1 MCYNYTMARIVKLAG
16 VPGEFKCRT
25 CQIMWS
31 SYMENNIPCTDT
43 TIRSG
48 LHNFDFA
55 SPVFVEQIRS

>member
-1 MCYNYTMARIVKLAG
+1 MAGIVKPAD

-31 SYMENNIPCTDT
+31 SYTENNIPCTDT
-43 TIRSG
+43 TTRYG

-55 SPVFVEQIRS
+55 NPVLVEQIGS

>member
-1 MCYNYTMARIVKLAG
+1 MAGIVKPAD
-16 VPGEFKCRT
+16 VPGEFKRRT

-43 TIRSG
+43 TTRYG

-55 SPVFVEQIRS
+55 NPVFVQQIRN

>member
-1 MCYNYTMARIVKLAG
+1 MCYNYTMARIVKPAG

-31 SYMENNIPCTDT
+31 SYMKNNIPCKDT
-43 TIRSG
+43 TIKSG

-55 SPVFVEQIRS
+55 NPVFVEKIGS

>member
-1 MCYNYTMARIVKLAG
+1 MCYNYTMARIVKPAG

-43 TIRSG
+43 TTKSG

-55 SPVFVEQIRS
+55 NPVFLEKIGS

>member
-1 MCYNYTMARIVKLAG
+1 MSYNYTMAGIVNAAD

-31 SYMENNIPCTDT
+31 SYMENNIMHRHNNK
-43 TIRSG
+43 IG

-55 SPVFVEQIRS
+55 NPVLVEKIGS